1 MPSLVIDAI
10 SIRHSITF
18 TRYNAMASNTTTPP
32 PVPEDKPLDNF
43 SHCHDG
49 IIRNLKTMDSLP
61 QLAVAADQARLVAD
75 GVRNFFRDVIYN
87 HHEEEERL
95 LFEAVLASATEG
107 EEHARVKAITDQLT
121 REHRQVE
128 AMFAKLEPELK
139 KMAKGQACHLDA
151 AQIGTLVT
159 QYRAHAEFE
168 EAEFLPLS
176 QQILSRNSNHMAALG
191 LSLHIRHV
199 SVAVSAT

>member
-1 MPSLVIDAI
+1 
-10 SIRHSITF
+10 
-18 TRYNAMASNTTTPP
+18 MASNTTTPT

-49 IIRNLKTMDSLP
+49 IIKNLKTMDSLP
-61 QLAVAADQARLVAD
+61 QLAAAADQARLVAD

-139 KMAKGQACHLDA
+139 KMAKGQVCHLEA
-151 AQIGTLVT
+151 AQIDKLVS
-159 QYRAHAEFE
+159 QYRAHAVFE
-168 EAEFLPLS
+168 ETEFLPLS

-199 SVAVSAT
+199 SVAPSAT